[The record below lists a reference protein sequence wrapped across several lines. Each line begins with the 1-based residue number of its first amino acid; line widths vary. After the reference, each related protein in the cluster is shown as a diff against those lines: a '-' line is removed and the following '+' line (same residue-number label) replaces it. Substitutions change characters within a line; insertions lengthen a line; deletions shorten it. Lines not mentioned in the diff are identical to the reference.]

1 MANKTLLTTFSKQTT
16 VEQFYFSPV
25 AVVPPNISSVLTSMY
40 CFLSKVDPWDDE
52 DNPPIPQQDVK
63 YIKQTF
69 KNMFVAKKIT
79 SNDISPVI
87 PRVDWTSG
95 ITYDYYQDDVDIFD
109 VDENGFA
116 NYKFYVKNRYDQIFK
131 CLWNNNDSPST
142 VEPYFEPGTYGT
154 DNIFRGSDDYKWK
167 YMYTIDDGLR
177 VKFLDSNWIPVPVG
191 TTIPNPLNSDS
202 GTGDIPVINITNR
215 GSGYDP
221 SNAAITVVITGD
233 GTGAVATVEVDG
245 DEIADVIVTDPGTNY
260 TYANVAIVSAIGSN
274 ATAICPVSP
283 ISGHA
288 YDPISELGC
297 TKVMVA
303 VEFNASEN
311 GNIPIDIDYH
321 QLGIIVNPTTRELSP
336 NPANGQIYK
345 TTTDLVVASG
355 QGAYTNDEI
364 VYQGT
369 SLADAYFTGRVLSFD
384 SGTNTIKLINTEGTL
399 AYNDS
404 VHGSVSGT
412 VRTLLTYST
421 PNFVPQ
427 SGYMTFI
434 ENRTGIT
441 RSEDGI
447 EQFKI
452 VLGY

>member
-52 DNPPIPQQDVK
+52 DNPPVPQQDQK

-87 PRVDWTSG
+87 PRIDWTYG

-233 GTGAVATVEVDG
+233 GTGAAATAEIDG
-245 DEIADVIVTDPGTNY
+245 DEIADVIVTNPGTNY
-260 TYANVAIVSAIGSN
+260 TYANVAIVSSIGSN

-311 GNIPIDIDYH
+311 GNIPTNIDYH

-369 SLADAYFTGRVLSFD
+369 SLNDAYFTGRVLSFD

-412 VRTLLTYST
+412 VRTLLTYSI

>member
-1 MANKTLLTTFSKQTT
+1 MANKTLLTTFAKQFS

-25 AVVPPNISSVLTSMY
+25 TVVPPYLNIPLASLY

-52 DNPPIPQQDVK
+52 DNPPIPQQDQR

-87 PRVDWTSG
+87 PRVDWKSG
-95 ITYDYYQDDVDIFD
+95 VTYDYYQDNVNIFE

-116 NYKFYVKNRYDQIFK
+116 NYKFYIINKYNQIFK
-131 CLWNNNDSPST
+131 CLWNNNGAAST
-142 VEPYFEPGTYGT
+142 VEPFFEPGTYGT
-154 DNIFRGSDDYKWK
+154 NNIFRGSDNYKWK
-167 YMYTIDDGLR
+167 YLYTVDDGLKI
-177 VKFLDSNWIPVPVG
+177 KFLDSNWIPVPIG
-191 TTIPNPLNSDS
+191 TKNPNPLGSDA
-202 GTGDIPVINITNR
+202 GYGDIPAINITNS

-233 GTGAVATVEVDG
+233 GTGAAATVEMSNTS
-245 DEIADVIVTDPGTNY
+245 IADVIITNPGTNY
-260 TYANVAIVSAIGSN
+260 TYANVAIQSAIGN
-274 ATAICPVSP
+274 GATAIASVSP
-283 ISGHA
+283 VSGHA

-297 TKVMVA
+297 TKVMIS
-303 VEFNASEN
+303 VEFNADEN
-311 GNIPIDIDYH
+311 GSIPIDIDYH
-321 QLGIIVNPTTRELSP
+321 QLGIIVNPTTRQLSP

-345 TTTDLVVASG
+345 TTTDLVLAAG
-355 QGAYTNDEI
+355 QGLYTNDEI

-369 SLADAYFTGRVLSFD
+369 SLEEAYFTGRVLSFD
-384 SGTNTIKLINTEGTL
+384 SGTNTLKLINTEGTL

-404 VHGSVSGT
+404 VHGTVSGT
-412 VRTLLTYST
+412 VRTLLTYSI
-421 PNFVPQ
+421 PNFVPM
-427 SGYMTFI
+427 SGYMAFI

>member
-52 DNPPIPQQDVK
+52 DNPPIPQQDQK
-63 YIKQTF
+63 YIKRTF

-87 PRVDWTSG
+87 PRIDWTSG

-142 VEPYFEPGTYGT
+142 IEPYFEPGTYGT

-215 GSGYDP
+215 GSGYDS

-233 GTGAVATVEVDG
+233 GTGATATAEIDG
-245 DEIADVIVTDPGTNY
+245 DEIADVIVTNPGTNY

-369 SLADAYFTGRVLSFD
+369 SLADAYFIGTVLSFD
-384 SGTNTIKLINTEGTL
+384 SGTNTLKLINTEGTL

>member
-1 MANKTLLTTFSKQTT
+1 MANKTLLTTFAKQTSL
-16 VEQFYFSPV
+16 EQFYFSPV
-25 AVVPPNISSVLTSMY
+25 AVVPPNLVTPITAMY

-52 DNPPIPQQDVK
+52 DNPPIPQQDQK

-79 SNDISPVI
+79 ANDISPVI
-87 PRVDWTSG
+87 PRIDWTYG

-131 CLWNNNDSPST
+131 CLWNNNNTPST
-142 VEPYFEPGTYGT
+142 IEPYFEPGTYGT

-177 VKFLDSNWIPVPVG
+177 VKFLDSNWIPVPIG
-191 TTIPNPLNSDS
+191 TTNPNPLQSDA

-221 SNAAITVVITGD
+221 SNAVISIVITGD
-233 GTGAVATVEVDG
+233 GTGATATAEVDG
-245 DEIADVIVTDPGTNY
+245 DEIADVIVTNPGTNY

-288 YDPISELGC
+288 FDPISELGC

-321 QLGIIVNPTTRELSP
+321 QLGIIVNPTTRQLSP
-336 NPANGQIYK
+336 IPANGAIYK

-369 SLADAYFTGRVLSFD
+369 SLQDAYFTGRVLSFD
-384 SGTNTIKLINTEGTL
+384 AGTNTIKLINTEGTL

-404 VHGSVSGT
+404 VHGTVSGT

-421 PNFVPQ
+421 PNFVTQ
-427 SGYMTFI
+427 SGYMIFI
-434 ENRTGIT
+434 ENRTGIV

>member
-1 MANKTLLTTFSKQTT
+1 MANKTLLTTFAKQTSL
-16 VEQFYFSPV
+16 EQFYFSPV
-25 AVVPPNISSVLTSMY
+25 AVVPPNLVTPLTAMY

-52 DNPPIPQQDVK
+52 DNPPIPQQDQK

-87 PRVDWTSG
+87 PRIDWTSG

-177 VKFLDSNWIPVPVG
+177 VKFLDSNWIPVPIG
-191 TTIPNPLNSDS
+191 TTNPNPLQSDA

-221 SNAAITVVITGD
+221 SNAVISIVITGD
-233 GTGAVATVEVDG
+233 GTGATATAEMSGNQISD
-245 DEIADVIVTDPGTNY
+245 IIVTNPGTNY
-260 TYANVAIVSAIGSN
+260 TYANVAIISAIGSN

-283 ISGHA
+283 VSGHA
-288 YDPISELGC
+288 FDPISELGC

-303 VEFNASEN
+303 LEFNASEN
-311 GNIPIDIDYH
+311 GNIPTDIDYH
-321 QLGIIVNPTTRELSP
+321 QLGIIVNPTTRQLSP
-336 NPANGQIYK
+336 TPANGAIYK
-345 TTTDLVVASG
+345 TTTDLIVASG
-355 QGAYTNDEI
+355 QGVYTNDEI

-369 SLADAYFTGRVLSFD
+369 SLTDAFFTGRVLSFD
-384 SGTNTIKLINTEGTL
+384 SGTNTLKLINTQGTL

-404 VHGSVSGT
+404 VHGTVSGT

-421 PNFVPQ
+421 PNFIPQ
-427 SGYMTFI
+427 SGYMIFI

>member
-1 MANKTLLTTFSKQTT
+1 MANKTLLTTFAKQTSL
-16 VEQFYFSPV
+16 EQFYFSPV
-25 AVVPPNISSVLTSMY
+25 AVVPPNLVTPLTAMY

-52 DNPPIPQQDVK
+52 DNPPIPQQDQK

-87 PRVDWTSG
+87 PRIDWTSG
-95 ITYDYYQDDVDIFD
+95 VTYDYYQDDVDIFD

-177 VKFLDSNWIPVPVG
+177 VKFLDSNWIPVPIG
-191 TTIPNPLNSDS
+191 TTNPNPLQSDA

-221 SNAAITVVITGD
+221 SNAVISIVITGD
-233 GTGAVATVEVDG
+233 GTGATATAEMSGNQISD
-245 DEIADVIVTDPGTNY
+245 IIVTNPGTNY

-283 ISGHA
+283 VSGHA
-288 YDPISELGC
+288 FDPISELGC

-303 VEFNASEN
+303 LEFNASEN
-311 GNIPIDIDYH
+311 GNIPTDIDYH
-321 QLGIIVNPTTRELSP
+321 QLGIIVNPTTRQLSP
-336 NPANGQIYK
+336 TPANGAIYK
-345 TTTDLVVASG
+345 TTTDLIVASG
-355 QGAYTNDEI
+355 QGVYTNDEI

-384 SGTNTIKLINTEGTL
+384 SGTNTLKLINTQGTL

-404 VHGSVSGT
+404 VHGTVSGT

-421 PNFVPQ
+421 PNFIPQ
-427 SGYMTFI
+427 SGYMIFI

>member
-52 DNPPIPQQDVK
+52 DNPPIPQQDQK
-63 YIKQTF
+63 YIKRTF

-87 PRVDWTSG
+87 PRIDWTSG

-142 VEPYFEPGTYGT
+142 IEPYFEPGTYGT

-245 DEIADVIVTDPGTNY
+245 DEIADVIVTNPGTNY

-297 TKVMVA
+297 TKVMVV

-369 SLADAYFTGRVLSFD
+369 SLAEAYFIGTVLSFD

-412 VRTLLTYST
+412 VRTLLTYSI

>member
-233 GTGAVATVEVDG
+233 GTGATATAEIDG
-245 DEIADVIVTDPGTNY
+245 DEIADVIVTNPGTNY

-311 GNIPIDIDYH
+311 GNIPTDIDYH

-404 VHGSVSGT
+404 VHGTVSGT

>member
-52 DNPPIPQQDVK
+52 DNPPVPQQDQK

-87 PRVDWTSG
+87 PRIDWTYG

-109 VDENGFA
+109 VEENGFS

-233 GTGAVATVEVDG
+233 GTGAAATAEIDG
-245 DEIADVIVTDPGTNY
+245 DEIADVIVTNPGTNY
-260 TYANVAIVSAIGSN
+260 TYANVAIVSSIGSN

-311 GNIPIDIDYH
+311 GNIPTNIDYH
-321 QLGIIVNPTTRELSP
+321 QLGIIANPTTRELSP

-369 SLADAYFTGRVLSFD
+369 SLNDAYFTGRVLSFD

-412 VRTLLTYST
+412 VRTLLTYSI

>member
-1 MANKTLLTTFSKQTT
+1 MANKTLLTTFAKQTSL
-16 VEQFYFSPV
+16 EQFYFSPV
-25 AVVPPNISSVLTSMY
+25 AVVPPNLVTPLTAMY

-52 DNPPIPQQDVK
+52 DNPPIPQQDQK

-87 PRVDWTSG
+87 PRIDWTSG

-177 VKFLDSNWIPVPVG
+177 VKFLDSNWIPVPIG
-191 TTIPNPLNSDS
+191 TTNPNPLQSDA

-221 SNAAITVVITGD
+221 SNAVISIVITGD
-233 GTGAVATVEVDG
+233 GTGATATAEMSGNQISD
-245 DEIADVIVTDPGTNY
+245 IIVTNPGTNY

-283 ISGHA
+283 VSGHA
-288 YDPISELGC
+288 FDPISELGC

-303 VEFNASEN
+303 LEFNASEN
-311 GNIPIDIDYH
+311 GNIPTDIDYH
-321 QLGIIVNPTTRELSP
+321 QLGIIVNPTTRQLSP
-336 NPANGQIYK
+336 TPANGAIYK
-345 TTTDLVVASG
+345 TTTDLIVASG
-355 QGAYTNDEI
+355 QGVYTNDEI

-369 SLADAYFTGRVLSFD
+369 SLADAYFTGIVLSFD
-384 SGTNTIKLINTEGTL
+384 SGTNTLKLINTQGTL

-404 VHGSVSGT
+404 VHGTVSGT

-421 PNFVPQ
+421 PNFIPQ
-427 SGYMTFI
+427 SGYMIFI

>member
-1 MANKTLLTTFSKQTT
+1 MANKTLLTTFAKQTSL
-16 VEQFYFSPV
+16 EQFYFSPV
-25 AVVPPNISSVLTSMY
+25 AVVPPNLVTPLTAMY

-52 DNPPIPQQDVK
+52 DNPPIPQQDQK

-87 PRVDWTSG
+87 PRIDWTSG

-177 VKFLDSNWIPVPVG
+177 VKFLDSNWIPVPIG
-191 TTIPNPLNSDS
+191 TTNPNPLQGDA

-221 SNAAITVVITGD
+221 SNAVISIVITGD
-233 GTGAVATVEVDG
+233 GTGATATAEMSGNQISD
-245 DEIADVIVTDPGTNY
+245 IIVTNPGTNY

-283 ISGHA
+283 VSGHA
-288 YDPISELGC
+288 FDPISELGC

-303 VEFNASEN
+303 LEFNASEN
-311 GNIPIDIDYH
+311 GNIPTDIDYH
-321 QLGIIVNPTTRELSP
+321 QLGIIVNPTTRQLSP
-336 NPANGQIYK
+336 TPANGAIYK
-345 TTTDLVVASG
+345 TTTDLIVASG
-355 QGAYTNDEI
+355 QGVYTNDEI

-384 SGTNTIKLINTEGTL
+384 SGTNTLKLINTQGTL

-404 VHGSVSGT
+404 VHGTVSGT

-421 PNFVPQ
+421 PNFIPQ
-427 SGYMTFI
+427 SGYMIFI

>member
-1 MANKTLLTTFSKQTT
+1 MANKTLLTTFAKQSS

-25 AVVPPNISSVLTSMY
+25 TVVPPYINIPLSSLY

-52 DNPPIPQQDVK
+52 DNPPLPQQNQR

-79 SNDISPVI
+79 ANDLSPVV

-95 ITYDYYQDDVDIFD
+95 VTYDYYQDTVDIFEI
-109 VDENGFA
+109 DENGFA
-116 NYKFYVKNRYDQIFK
+116 NYKFYIINKYNQIFK
-131 CLWNNNDSPST
+131 CLWNNNNSPST
-142 VEPYFEPGTYGT
+142 VEPFFEPGTYGT
-154 DNIFRGSDDYKWK
+154 NNIFRGADNYKWK
-167 YMYTIDDGLR
+167 YLYTVDDGLR
-177 VKFLDSNWIPVPVG
+177 VKFLDSNWIPVPIG
-191 TTIPNPLNSDS
+191 TNTPNPLNSDS
-202 GTGDIPVINITNR
+202 GYGDIPVINVTNS

-221 SNAAITVVITGD
+221 SNAAISVVITGD
-233 GTGAVATVEVDG
+233 GTGAAASVELSNTSVV
-245 DEIADVIVTDPGTNY
+245 DVIITNPGTNY
-260 TYANVAIVSAIGSN
+260 TYANVVIQSAIGN
-274 ATAICPVSP
+274 GATAIASVSP

-297 TKVMVA
+297 TKIMIS
-303 VEFNASEN
+303 VEFNADEN
-311 GNIPIDIDYH
+311 GSIPIDIDYH
-321 QLGIIVNPTTRELSP
+321 QLGIIVNPTTRQLTP

-345 TTTDLVVASG
+345 TTTDLVLAAG
-355 QGAYTNDEI
+355 QGLYTNDEI
-364 VYQGT
+364 VYQGNT
-369 SLADAYFTGRVLSFD
+369 LETAYFTGRVLSFD
-384 SGTNTIKLINTEGTL
+384 SGTNTLKLINTEGTL

-412 VRTLLTYST
+412 VRTLLTYSI
-421 PNFVPQ
+421 PNFVPM

>member
-1 MANKTLLTTFSKQTT
+1 MANKTLLTTFAKQFS

-25 AVVPPNISSVLTSMY
+25 TVVPPYLNIPLASLY

-52 DNPPIPQQDVK
+52 DNPPVPQQDQR

-79 SNDISPVI
+79 ANDISPVV
-87 PRVDWTSG
+87 PRVDWESG
-95 ITYDYYQDDVDIFD
+95 VVYDYYQDNVNIFE

-116 NYKFYVKNRYDQIFK
+116 NYKFYILNKYGQIFK
-131 CLWNNNDSPST
+131 CLWNNNGAPST
-142 VEPYFEPGTYGT
+142 VEPFFEPGTYGT
-154 DNIFRGSDDYKWK
+154 NNIFRGSDNYKWK
-167 YMYTIDDGLR
+167 YLYTVDGGLKI
-177 VKFLDSNWIPVPVG
+177 KFLDSNWIPVPVG
-191 TTIPNPLNSDS
+191 TKNPNPLGSDA
-202 GTGDIPVINITNR
+202 GYGDIPAINITNS

-233 GTGAVATVEVDG
+233 GTGAAATVEMSNTS
-245 DEIADVIVTDPGTNY
+245 IADVIITNPGTNY
-260 TYANVAIVSAIGSN
+260 TYANVAIQSAIGN
-274 ATAICPVSP
+274 GATAIASVSP
-283 ISGHA
+283 VSGHA

-297 TKVMVA
+297 TKVMIS
-303 VEFNASEN
+303 VEFNADEN
-311 GNIPIDIDYH
+311 GAIPIDIDYH
-321 QLGIIVNPTTRELSP
+321 QLGIIVNPTTRQLSP

-345 TTTDLVVASG
+345 TTTDLVLAAG
-355 QGAYTNDEI
+355 QGLYTNDEI

-369 SLADAYFTGRVLSFD
+369 SLEEAYFTGRVLSFD
-384 SGTNTIKLINTEGTL
+384 SGSNTLKLINTEGTL

-412 VRTLLTYST
+412 VRTLLTYSI
-421 PNFVPQ
+421 PNFVPM
-427 SGYMTFI
+427 SGYMAFI

>member
-1 MANKTLLTTFSKQTT
+1 MANKTLLTTFAKQTSL
-16 VEQFYFSPV
+16 EQFYFSPV
-25 AVVPPNISSVLTSMY
+25 AVVPPNLVTPITAMY

-52 DNPPIPQQDVK
+52 DNPPIPQQDQK

-87 PRVDWTSG
+87 PRIDWTSG
-95 ITYDYYQDDVDIFD
+95 VTYDYYQDDVDIFD

-177 VKFLDSNWIPVPVG
+177 VKFLDSNWIPVPIG
-191 TTIPNPLNSDS
+191 TTNPNPLQSDA

-221 SNAAITVVITGD
+221 SNAVISIVITGD
-233 GTGAVATVEVDG
+233 GTGATATAEMSGNQISD
-245 DEIADVIVTDPGTNY
+245 IIVTNPGTNY
-260 TYANVAIVSAIGSN
+260 TYANVAIVSTIGSN
-274 ATAICPVSP
+274 ATAICSVSP
-283 ISGHA
+283 VSGHA
-288 YDPISELGC
+288 FDPISELGC

-321 QLGIIVNPTTRELSP
+321 QLGIIVNPTTRQLSP
-336 NPANGQIYK
+336 IPANGAIYK

-369 SLADAYFTGRVLSFD
+369 SLQDAYFTGRVLSFD
-384 SGTNTIKLINTEGTL
+384 AGTNTIKLINTEGTL

-404 VHGSVSGT
+404 VHGTVSGT

-421 PNFVPQ
+421 PNFVTQ
-427 SGYMTFI
+427 SGYMIFI
-434 ENRTGIT
+434 ENRTGIV

>member
-63 YIKQTF
+63 YIKRTF

-233 GTGAVATVEVDG
+233 GTGAVATAEIDG
-245 DEIADVIVTDPGTNY
+245 DEIADVIVTNPGTNY

-369 SLADAYFTGRVLSFD
+369 SLADAYFIGTVLSFD
-384 SGTNTIKLINTEGTL
+384 SGTNTLKLINTEGTL

>member
-233 GTGAVATVEVDG
+233 GTGAVATAEIDG
-245 DEIADVIVTDPGTNY
+245 DEIADVIVTNPGTNY

>member
-1 MANKTLLTTFSKQTT
+1 MANKTLLTTFAKQTSL
-16 VEQFYFSPV
+16 EQFYFSPV
-25 AVVPPNISSVLTSMY
+25 AVVPPNLVTPLTAMY

-52 DNPPIPQQDVK
+52 DNPPIPQQDQK

-87 PRVDWTSG
+87 PRIDWTSG
-95 ITYDYYQDDVDIFD
+95 VTYDYYQDDVDIFD

-142 VEPYFEPGTYGT
+142 IEPYFEPGTYGT

-177 VKFLDSNWIPVPVG
+177 VKFLDSNWIPVPIG
-191 TTIPNPLNSDS
+191 TTNPNPLQSDA

-221 SNAAITVVITGD
+221 SNAVISIVITGD
-233 GTGAVATVEVDG
+233 GTGATATAEVDG
-245 DEIADVIVTDPGTNY
+245 DEIADVIVTNPGTNY

-288 YDPISELGC
+288 FDPISELGC

-321 QLGIIVNPTTRELSP
+321 QLGIIVNPTTRQLSP
-336 NPANGQIYK
+336 IPANGVIYK

-369 SLADAYFTGRVLSFD
+369 SLQDAYFTGRVLSFD
-384 SGTNTIKLINTEGTL
+384 AGTNTIKLINTEGTL

-404 VHGSVSGT
+404 VHGTVSGT

-421 PNFVPQ
+421 PNFVTQ
-427 SGYMTFI
+427 SGYMIFI
-434 ENRTGIT
+434 ENRTGIV

>member
-1 MANKTLLTTFSKQTT
+1 MANKTLLTTFAKQTSL
-16 VEQFYFSPV
+16 EQFYFSPV
-25 AVVPPNISSVLTSMY
+25 AVVPPNLVTPLTAMY

-52 DNPPIPQQDVK
+52 DNPPIPQQDQK

-87 PRVDWTSG
+87 PRIDWTSG

-177 VKFLDSNWIPVPVG
+177 VKFLDSNWIPVPIG
-191 TTIPNPLNSDS
+191 TTNPNPLQSDA

-221 SNAAITVVITGD
+221 SNAVISIVITGD
-233 GTGAVATVEVDG
+233 GTGATATAEMSGNQISD
-245 DEIADVIVTDPGTNY
+245 IIVTNPGTNY

-283 ISGHA
+283 VSGHA
-288 YDPISELGC
+288 FDPISELGC

-303 VEFNASEN
+303 LEFNASEN
-311 GNIPIDIDYH
+311 GNIPTDIDYH
-321 QLGIIVNPTTRELSP
+321 QLGIIVNPTTRQLSP
-336 NPANGQIYK
+336 TPANGAIYK
-345 TTTDLVVASG
+345 TTTDLIVASG
-355 QGAYTNDEI
+355 QGVYTNDEI

-384 SGTNTIKLINTEGTL
+384 SGTNTLKLINTQGTL

-404 VHGSVSGT
+404 VHGTVSGT

-421 PNFVPQ
+421 PNFIPQ
-427 SGYMTFI
+427 SGYMIFI

>member
-233 GTGAVATVEVDG
+233 GTGATATAEIDG
-245 DEIADVIVTDPGTNY
+245 DEIADVIVTNPGTNY

-355 QGAYTNDEI
+355 QGVYTNDEI

-384 SGTNTIKLINTEGTL
+384 SGTNTLKLINTEGTL

-412 VRTLLTYST
+412 VRTLLTYSI